1 MHQSAQELDP
11 PLTDV
16 VSCGVSGRNQ
26 LKRLKHALNWM
37 FLRRKLSDKRF
48 YAFHFIFPSI
58 HISSLTG
65 VAKIPVHACMGILPH
80 IIYIVITYLIKFSY
94 QEFGIFIT

>member
-1 MHQSAQELDP
+1 
-11 PLTDV
+11 
-16 VSCGVSGRNQ
+16 
-26 LKRLKHALNWM
+26 M

-65 VAKIPVHACMGILPH
+65 VAAVKIPVHACMHGNFATHHL
-80 IIYIVITYLIKFSY
+80 YRYN
-94 QEFGIFIT
+94 IFN